1 MSGCKYE
8 EIGTKDLPVA
18 EQASAHNG
26 KVA

>member
-1 MSGCKYE
+1 MDGSKYE